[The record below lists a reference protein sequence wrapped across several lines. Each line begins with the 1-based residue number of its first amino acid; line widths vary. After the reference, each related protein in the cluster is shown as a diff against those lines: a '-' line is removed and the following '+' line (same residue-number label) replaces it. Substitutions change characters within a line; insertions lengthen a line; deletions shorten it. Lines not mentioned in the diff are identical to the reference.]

1 MIASQREIVMRRTIS
16 HFLTSTRVGQIAS
29 ALARRFAYRED
40 GQAALEFGIVVVPFL
55 ALLFA
60 IIETALVFWSGQVLE
75 TAVGDSARMIMTG
88 QAQTLGLNA
97 NTYKSAVCAK
107 IYGLFNCAGGL
118 QIDIRTLQNWNPPP
132 KPIDP
137 NTGMLDTSGFTY
149 QPGGPCDIVVARFVY
164 KWPTFVRT
172 FGLDVADL
180 ADGYRLMMATAAFR
194 NEPYT
199 VSAGC

>member
-1 MIASQREIVMRRTIS
+1 MIAMRQILSPSRAGRIVR
-16 HFLTSTRVGQIAS
+16 
-29 ALARRFAYRED
+29 ALARRFAYRDD
-40 GQAALEFGIVVVPFL
+40 GQAAVEFGIVVVPFF

-60 IIETALVFWSGQVLE
+60 IIETAMVFWAGQVLE

-97 NTYKSAVCAK
+97 NTYKSAVCARV
-107 IYGLFNCAGGL
+107 YGLFNCAGGL
-118 QIDIRTLQNWNPPP
+118 QIDIRVLQNWNPPA

-137 NTGMLDTSGFTY
+137 NTGLMDTSGFTY
-149 QPGGPCDIVVARFVY
+149 QPGSPCDIVVARFVY

-180 ADGYRLMMATAAFR
+180 ADGSRLMMATAAFR
-194 NEPYT
+194 NEPYG
-199 VSAGC
+199 VGSSSSC